1 MLFSP
6 YSFCDHLNNEMCFY
20 LFIFI
25 LVGDGGNTPRI
36 QFQIE
41 SIFLFVF
48 RYIYLY
54 IEETKS
60 HCLKPQ
66 FGVRI

>member
-6 YSFCDHLNNEMCFY
+6 YSFCDHLNNKIY

-41 SIFLFVF
+41 SILLFVF
-48 RYIYLY
+48 RALELVIHLMW
-54 IEETKS
+54 IKFIRS
-60 HCLKPQ
+60 WLS
-66 FGVRI
+66 